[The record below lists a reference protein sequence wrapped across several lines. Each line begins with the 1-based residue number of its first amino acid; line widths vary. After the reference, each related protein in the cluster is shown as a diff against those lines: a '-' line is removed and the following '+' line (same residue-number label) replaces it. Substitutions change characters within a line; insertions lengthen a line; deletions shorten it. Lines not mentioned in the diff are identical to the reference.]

1 MNLLPVLEG
10 MLFIVG
16 EEGLT
21 SERIKEVLEINDE
34 ELESLLKE
42 YPYFM
47 FKNYSVPKQDPLD
60 ITGRNYRAKLKMEI
74 EQQMRTCNVV
84 LVIAGKYA
92 SYSDS
97 IDMELDIAIA
107 MNKPIIAIEPW
118 GSTMTSQRA
127 KNVADAVVGW
137 NVSSIVDAIRR
148 YSK

>member
-1 MNLLPVLEG
+1 MYN
-10 MLFIVG
+10 LFI
-16 EEGLT
+16 
-21 SERIKEVLEINDE
+21 SHFWKYSNDYER
-34 ELESLLKE
+34 LESLLKE

>member
-1 MNLLPVLEG
+1 MYNLFISHSWKYSNDYERLENLLK
-10 MLFIVG
+10 
-16 EEGLT
+16 
-21 SERIKEVLEINDE
+21 R
-34 ELESLLKE
+34 
-42 YPYFM
+42 YPYFS
-47 FKNYSVPKQDPLD
+47 FRNYSVPKQDPLD
-60 ITGRNYRAKLKMEI
+60 ISGRNYRAKLQLEI

-118 GSTMTSQRA
+118 GSTMNSHRA
-127 KNVADAVVGW
+127 RNVADVVVGW
-137 NVSSIVDAIRR
+137 NASSIVDAIRR

>member
-1 MNLLPVLEG
+1 MYNLFISHSWKYSNDYERLENLLK
-10 MLFIVG
+10 
-16 EEGLT
+16 
-21 SERIKEVLEINDE
+21 R
-34 ELESLLKE
+34 
-42 YPYFM
+42 YPYFS
-47 FKNYSVPKQDPLD
+47 FRNYSVPKQDPLD
-60 ITGRNYRAKLKMEI
+60 ISGRNYRAKLQLEI

-118 GSTMTSQRA
+118 GSTMNSQRA
-127 KNVADAVVGW
+127 RNVADVVVGW
-137 NVSSIVDAIRR
+137 NASSIVDAIRR

>member
-1 MNLLPVLEG
+1 MYN
-10 MLFIVG
+10 LFI
-16 EEGLT
+16 
-21 SERIKEVLEINDE
+21 SHSWKYSNDYER
-34 ELESLLKE
+34 LESLLKR
-42 YPYFM
+42 YPYFS
-47 FKNYSVPKQDPLD
+47 FRNYSVPKQDPLD
-60 ITGRNYRAKLKMEI
+60 ISGRNYRAKLQLEI

-118 GSTMTSQRA
+118 GSTMNSQRA
-127 KNVADAVVGW
+127 RNVADVVVGW
-137 NVSSIVDAIRR
+137 NASSIVDAIRR